1 MYFILRYF
9 YPDLPVSPLPAN
21 EFEDEYLADT
31 GELGRLYFDW
41 LSSFDTDFCDP
52 AAGHCYRRKVRS
64 QFAAEAMKQP
74 LMKIQNL
81 IFVMSLECDR

>member
-9 YPDLPVSPLPAN
+9 YPDLPESPLPAN

-52 AAGHCYRRKVRS
+52 AAGHCYRRKARS
-64 QFAAEAMKQP
+64 MFVEAVMKTS
-74 LMKIQNL
+74 LMQVKDL
-81 IFVMSLECDR
+81 IFAMSLECDH